1 MDAWKCFDFSIK
13 GILKCQKW
21 KITGYTQK
29 EKISHPKRT
38 QAIDLSVSA
47 QERNCVKVNQNISTL
62 FIKPSGKVF
71 RFPFLPVYL
80 SLREKQ
86 GIAKSTNVNQQPPPS
101 TPKQMAGFQNIKAK
115 TGKGFVFQPPS
126 FTNEEKWAQRNEWSW
141 QKKLRIDPYSFVF

>member
-1 MDAWKCFDFSIK
+1 MFWFFYKRDFKMPKMKNHWI
-13 GILKCQKW
+13 
-21 KITGYTQK
+21 YTKRKDKLSK
-29 EKISHPKRT
+29 ENTSNWSERFSPRKELCESKPKLFT
-38 QAIDLSVSA
+38 QLF
-47 QERNCVKVNQNISTL
+47 TL

-86 GIAKSTNVNQQPPPS
+86 GIAKTTNVNQQPPPS

-126 FTNEEKWAQRNEWSW
+126 FTNEEKWAQGNEWSW